1 MAESIYAL
9 CAAASVFCAV
19 LLIRSYRRSGLRL
32 VLLSC
37 LCFSGLAVNNVLLFV
52 DLVVA
57 PDVDLSAARGVIA
70 VGALLSLVIGL
81 IGEEA

>member
-32 VLLSC
+32 ALFSC
-37 LCFSGLAVNNVLLFV
+37 LCFSGLAVNNVLLFI

-57 PDVDLSAARGVIA
+57 PDVDLSAVRGAIA
-70 VGALLSLVIGL
+70 VGALLSLVVGL